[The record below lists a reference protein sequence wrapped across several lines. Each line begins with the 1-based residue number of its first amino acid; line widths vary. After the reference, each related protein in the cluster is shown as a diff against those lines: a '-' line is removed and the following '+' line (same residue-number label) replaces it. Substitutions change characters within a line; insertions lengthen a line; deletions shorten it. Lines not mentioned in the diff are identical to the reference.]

1 MAVAI
6 ALAVLMN
13 FALGWSNHWLTT
25 RTLQPG
31 AIPMTP
37 FVIVDGR
44 DDAQHRRSVSD
55 PFIILKQ

>member
-25 RTLQPG
+25 RTPQRG
-31 AIPMTP
+31 AILMTP
-37 FVIVDGR
+37 LVDGR
-44 DDAQHRRSVSD
+44 DDAQHRRVVSD

>member
-1 MAVAI
+1 
-6 ALAVLMN
+6 MN